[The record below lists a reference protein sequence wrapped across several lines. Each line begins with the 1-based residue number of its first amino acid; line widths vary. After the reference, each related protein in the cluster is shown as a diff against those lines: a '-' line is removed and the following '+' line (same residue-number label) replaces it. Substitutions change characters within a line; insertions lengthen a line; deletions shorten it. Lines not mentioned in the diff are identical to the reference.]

1 MSTSMSVSLPRV
13 RFNAAFSG
21 ASLVNPRKYS
31 LPQPPA
37 GQVFTPSA
45 FSQNAKVLAPQLRFG
60 AEAIPVLLQRY
71 SIDPAQVTLRVTSPH
86 LNPTQIAEIE
96 RDKAQHIGKVLQTYE
111 HGLKNQAV
119 GNFSLRYYNSG
130 FEMAN
135 GTFGLGTNIEHTR
148 DNIFCGERSA
158 MTNAFNQALDRM
170 DVPTVQAAVQDPAK
184 KEGLVQGMKVTRMYS
199 SSYKPVGTDRSAM
212 EYCAD
217 CQGWMTTQTYFS
229 PETQVFSLEKDPQ
242 SGAFA
247 LRVETLADY
256 LPFWGKQQPSLTTQP
271 SVLGLPVNVSAKAQV
286 ALAAKG
292 LQTRQLAQLM
302 AEAQV
307 AYLGNK
313 TSGYAE
319 LSKKPLGAAVLVRD
333 GQGNLES
340 TSSERMDWSRRWPL
354 DADLGTAY
362 IGLVSAAKKGGAQP
376 PQLQALAYYGD
387 DNVPHIPNLGRLSQ
401 DRGGV
406 DTLVVVIENETLQV
420 RTIQD
425 YMTYIYTSSKDLS
438 GKKAFAV
445 AGGNATGSGTST
457 SGTTP

>member
-1 MSTSMSVSLPRV
+1 MNTSMNVSLSAV
-13 RFNAAFSG
+13 RPNAVLSG
-21 ASLVNPRKYS
+21 ISSVNYLGKHLGHS
-31 LPQPPA
+31 AADQTT
-37 GQVFTPSA
+37 GQVFTRGA
-45 FSQNAKVLAPQLRFG
+45 AKVLSSVSNTQPRFG

-71 SIDPAQVTLRVTSPH
+71 NIDPAQVTLRVTSPH
-86 LNPTQIAEIE
+86 LSPTQIAEIE

-158 MTNAFNQALDRM
+158 MTNAFNQALDKM
-170 DVPTVQAAVQDPAK
+170 DVPTVQSAVQDPVK
-184 KEGLVQGMKVTRMYS
+184 KDALVRGMKVTRMYS
-199 SSYKPVGTDRSAM
+199 SSYKAVGTDRSAM

-229 PETQVFSLEKDPQ
+229 PETQIFSLEKDSQ

-271 SVLGLPVNVSAKAQV
+271 SVLALPVNVSAKAQL
-286 ALAAKG
+286 AMAAKRV
-292 LQTRQLAQLM
+292 QIQQISQLM
-302 AEAQV
+302 AAAQM
-307 AYLGNK
+307 AYLSNK

-333 GQGNLES
+333 GQGNFES

-362 IGLVSAAKKGGAQP
+362 IGLVAAAKKGGTEP
-376 PQLQALAYYGD
+376 PQIQALAYYGD
-387 DNVPHIPNLGRLSQ
+387 DNVPHIPNLGRISQ

-406 DTLVVVIENETLQV
+406 DTLVVVIENDTLQV

-438 GKKAFAV
+438 GKKAFAAPA
-445 AGGNATGSGTST
+445 AGV
-457 SGTTP
+457 GTTP